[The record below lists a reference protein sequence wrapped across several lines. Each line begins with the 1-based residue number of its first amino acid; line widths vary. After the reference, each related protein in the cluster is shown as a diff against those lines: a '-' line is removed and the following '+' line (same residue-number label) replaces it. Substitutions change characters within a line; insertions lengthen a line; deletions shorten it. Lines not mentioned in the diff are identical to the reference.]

1 MDTSISLPTFWELTA
16 PTESSQTEL
25 LRALYN
31 YSSPP
36 EVVTN
41 STAIWAS
48 QSVISIPLQKYNK
61 KTPQYRP
68 PAPQQSN
75 HTHTAATEA
84 TGAGDAQPLPT
95 AMWALGC
102 SGCSCRTADGFAC
115 FTTRGSS
122 YSHHVPSRRRSKRI
136 KQGSQWAHVTLRWFL
151 LCDGEGS
158 DPLTWNRG
166 QQSALITAYNCTA
179 HSNLAPCIQKSIPSP
194 SSVD

>member
-16 PTESSQTEL
+16 PTENSQTEL

-61 KTPQYRP
+61 KNPQYRP

-84 TGAGDAQPLPT
+84 TGAGDAQLLPT
-95 AMWALGC
+95 AMRALGC

-136 KQGSQWAHVTLRWFL
+136 KQGSQWPT
-151 LCDGEGS
+151 
-158 DPLTWNRG
+158 
-166 QQSALITAYNCTA
+166 
-179 HSNLAPCIQKSIPSP
+179 SP
-194 SSVD
+194 SGDFCSVMVKGLIHLHGTEDNNLL